1 LSIYR
6 FKFAS
11 GPDELEQ
18 IHTLNYRAFVE
29 EIPQHAPNASHRLMD
44 QFHAENTYAIGL
56 NSGQVI
62 AMLALRSNRP
72 FSLDRKLANLD
83 SYLPLHQ
90 SVCEIRLLYVA
101 PDHRNGKVMRGLGD
115 LVADYCIPRGHDL
128 ALISGT
134 IRQLRLYRHM
144 GFKPFGP
151 LVGKD
156 DALFQPMYLT
166 LVAARQHT
174 PWVRA
179 LRELETATYPSANG
193 VETGASSNRS

>member
-1 LSIYR
+1 LSSYH

-11 GPDELEQ
+11 TPAEFEQ

-29 EIPQHAPNASHRLMD
+29 EIPQHSPNASRRLVD
-44 QFHAENTYAIGL
+44 PFHAQNCYAIGIHHER
-56 NSGQVI
+56 VI
-62 AMLALRSNRP
+62 AMLALRSERP
-72 FSLDRKLANLD
+72 FSLDRKLAQLD
-83 SYLPLHQ
+83 SYLPPHM

-101 PDHRNGKVMRGLGD
+101 PDHRNGKVMRGMGD

-134 IRQLRLYRHM
+134 VRQLRLYRHM

-179 LRELETATYPSANG
+179 LHELETATHRIANG
-193 VETGASSNRS
+193 AQTNASSNGP